1 MEINTH
7 KSDDIY
13 MCVTAHSTCSVIFLN
28 VQISPRWAC
37 PHFYG
42 KLLKWMLIISAFTT
56 LLYETL
62 RILCHRPGYQLW
74 WIFRNPVFRNAHHI
88 IQVYGILFNSRKKE
102 NQFFYLVLT
111 HAYILG
117 INPKGPWMEL
127 NAFNLWGWAGL
138 TDVGW
143 GHLTG
148 YKVQICEL
156 KVRHPGDKESNQKV
170 SSCITQGAQLSAL
183 WQPSVVV
190 TGCGWR
196 EVQEAGDICILMA
209 DSCCCIATKRVYGF
223 WLLAAQKPINR
234 PGWWKEKFAL
244 FQTPA
249 TDAGGGWQMFVQRSL
264 PPQCP
269 THQQAEGWELLKT
282 GVGEGAT
289 CRNSTVISNSHLQIG
304 HQ

>member
-1 MEINTH
+1 MG
-7 KSDDIY
+7 Y
-13 MCVTAHSTCSVIFLN
+13 FL
-28 VQISPRWAC
+28 IP
-37 PHFYG
+37 G
-42 KLLKWMLIISAFTT
+42 K
-56 LLYETL
+56 
-62 RILCHRPGYQLW
+62 
-74 WIFRNPVFRNAHHI
+74 
-88 IQVYGILFNSRKKE
+88 KKT
-102 NQFFYLVLT
+102 NFFYLVLT

-156 KVRHPGDKESNQKV
+156 KVRHPRDKESNQKV

-183 WQPSVVV
+183 RQPSVVV
-190 TGCGWR
+190 MGCGWR

-209 DSCCCIATKRVYGF
+209 DSCCCITTERVCGF

-244 FQTPA
+244 FQMLA
-249 TDAGGGWQMFVQRSL
+249 TEAGGEWQMFVQRSL
-264 PPQCP
+264 PPSAP
-269 THQQAEGWELLKT
+269 LTNKHRDE
-282 GVGEGAT
+282 
-289 CRNSTVISNSHLQIG
+289 SF
-304 HQ
+304 